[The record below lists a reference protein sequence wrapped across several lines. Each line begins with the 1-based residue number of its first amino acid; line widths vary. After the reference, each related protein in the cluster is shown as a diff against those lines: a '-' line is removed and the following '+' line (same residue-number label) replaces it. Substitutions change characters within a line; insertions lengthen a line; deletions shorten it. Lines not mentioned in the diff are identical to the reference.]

1 MSTQSNITTRTE
13 NEVLVFAADNGKVAK
28 STMKAASI
36 LAEASKTAIVSAAI
50 NGKGAVRK
58 LAMYNLTNVQ
68 TVETF
73 TSQPAIDGGAWSD
86 FLTALTARYGVA
98 QFNSVTMRGKSGA
111 GAYMAAVVKALE
123 LKVTLAETEKAQ
135 ETAIKKLGAAKDDAA
150 HVTRLFTARLETP
163 AA

>member
-1 MSTQSNITTRTE
+1 MTNETNAITTR
-13 NEVLVFAADNGKVAK
+13 NESSIMVFADESGKVAK
-28 STMKAASI
+28 SMSKAASV
-36 LAEASKTAIVSAAI
+36 LSEASKAAIVSAAI
-50 NGKGAVRK
+50 VGKGAVKK
-58 LAMYNLTNVQ
+58 LALMNLTNVQ

-73 TSQPAIDGGAWSD
+73 TGQEAIDGGAWSD

-150 HVTRLFTARLETP
+150 HVTRLFTARIEG
-163 AA
+163 